1 MYRLLLSMHQER
13 QSEIAEEELEDDQYN
28 DEVWDDEDEYE
39 REYCD

>member
-13 QSEIAEEELEDDQYN
+13 QSEIAEEELEDDQYD